1 MSLVIHRK
9 LLLTALICLLLYQVG
24 TWITVVAGAVW
35 GAGAA
40 LIVAIVSYFCARL
53 AKRGANSTL
62 WFILPTLLFTGVPL
76 CITVW
81 RLFTTEADWMDAGLD
96 LVPLLVGF
104 VVPVTL
110 LSVVY
115 LDLRKKTLLADAR
128 SQ

>member
-81 RLFTTEADWMDAGLD
+81 RLFNTEADWMDAGLD

-128 SQ
+128 SE

>member
-40 LIVAIVSYFCARL
+40 LVVAIVSYFCARL

-76 CITVW
+76 SIKVW
-81 RLFTTEADWMDAGLD
+81 RLFNTEADWMDAGLD

-104 VVPVTL
+104 VVPVAL

-115 LDLRKKTLLADAR
+115 LDLRKKTLLADAH
-128 SQ
+128 SP

>member
-35 GAGAA
+35 GAAAA
-40 LIVAIVSYFCARL
+40 LVVAIVSYFCARL

-76 CITVW
+76 CIKVW
-81 RLFTTEADWMDAGLD
+81 RLFNTEADWMDAGLD

-104 VVPVTL
+104 VVPVAV

-115 LDLRKKTLLADAR
+115 LDLRKKTLLADAH
-128 SQ
+128 SP